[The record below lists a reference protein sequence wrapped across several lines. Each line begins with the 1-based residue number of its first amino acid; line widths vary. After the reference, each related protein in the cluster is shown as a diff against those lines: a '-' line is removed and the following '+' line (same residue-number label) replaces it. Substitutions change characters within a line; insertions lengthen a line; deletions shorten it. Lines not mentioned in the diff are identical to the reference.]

1 MAQRQVIWSKTA
13 DKQLSA
19 VLEYWVN
26 RNKSNVFAK
35 RLLELVAQ
43 KTALIAEKPLLFK
56 LTAFSDMRM
65 AALGH
70 FSIYYLVAEEGIIV
84 TAFWDNRQDP
94 KRLLELLRFVE

>member
-43 KTALIAEKPLLFK
+43 KTALIAEKPLL
-56 LTAFSDMRM
+56 
-65 AALGH
+65 
-70 FSIYYLVAEEGIIV
+70 
-84 TAFWDNRQDP
+84 
-94 KRLLELLRFVE
+94 LE